1 MKQLAEVRSNVYFE
15 KKIDEQK
22 NEVLK
27 KRFELVFVTDEAGYT
42 RTNDG
47 EISRV
52 RKLKEQ
58 RFTVSEDGLTQL
70 IANLLL
76 IQKNSEEK

>member
-27 KRFELVFVTDEAGYT
+27 KRFELVFVTDEVGYT